1 MEIYNFYHIYRKNG
15 WMLNFSMFL
24 FHSQQIV
31 NVNKISISLL
41 ISPNAEN
48 EMKHKGMFIND
59 VPY

>member
-1 MEIYNFYHIYRKNG
+1 
-15 WMLNFSMFL
+15 MLNFSMFL